1 MKTNTTLAPLSII
14 TRKFVVGI
22 VLASGT
28 FALGQVNY
36 SGPFDDH
43 NDGPHKR
50 CSNRILTGDYGI
62 QIEGARIDA
71 NGAVLRTLVLAHF
84 HGDGT
89 LAEIDHVVLDGQ
101 PPEEEWRP
109 STGTYKVNQDCT
121 GSASIDVAPGFP
133 PLGYHFIVVNQ
144 GRKFI
149 LVVDGG
155 AINGVAYKVD

>member
-1 MKTNTTLAPLSII
+1 MNDNSTSTRFRALAPKLA
-14 TRKFVVGI
+14 VAC
-22 VLASGT
+22 VLASSS
-28 FALGQVNY
+28 FALGQFNH
-36 SGPFDDH
+36 PDTFDDH
-43 NDGPHKR
+43 SEGQYKR
-50 CSNRILTGDYGI
+50 CSNRTLTGDYGI

-109 STGTYKVNQDCT
+109 STGTYRVNPDCT